1 MFCRTILSLPHP
13 SSITNWTSSVN
24 AEPGFFQEVFTFIKK
39 SIPPEDYDCNLVFDA
54 VAIRKKIIYDSSH
67 DRFLGYCD
75 FGNIQVES
83 QETEATEALVFML
96 VCLNGKWKFPIGYF
110 LQCKSSASVQAG
122 LIKTAITMASEVGVR
137 VWSVT
142 CDGTSANLSTMKQLG
157 CKIKGSYSEI
167 VEYFFVPGIDR
178 KVFYFYCM

>member
-1 MFCRTILSLPHP
+1 MIINYSKILSLPHP

-24 AEPGFFQEVFTFIKK
+24 ADPGFFQEVFLFIKNH
-39 SIPPEDYDCNLVFDA
+39 IPSEDYDCNLVFDA
-54 VAIRKKIIYDSSH
+54 MAIRKKIIYDSNS
-67 DRFLGYCD
+67 DKFLGYCD
-75 FGNIQVES
+75 YGNIKVES

-110 LQCKSSASVQAG
+110 LQAKSTASVQAG
-122 LIKTAITMASEVGVR
+122 LVQTAITMATDVGIR

-142 CDGTSANLSTMKQLG
+142 CDGTSANLSTMTQLG

-167 VEYFFVPGIDR
+167 VEWFSVPGVDR
-178 KVFYFYCM
+178 KVYFVL